1 MSEFPATR
9 ESQDNSMPAAFSGDS
24 SAAQTPTSADASSDR
39 DLVSKV
45 ISEVIASRARGERV
59 CIEQVIASHPELMP
73 GLRDELLALDA
84 IHQAVVLG
92 QPQRPT
98 AFPVEADA
106 HKGLRIDG
114 YCIDREIS
122 SGGQATVFKAVQ
134 ERTGRSVAIK
144 IMHGGPFMGSRGRK
158 RFERESKILARL
170 NHPNVVGILDKGR
183 TPDGSFFLVMDFVE
197 GSDLDTFVRRLGKD
211 TSAIVR
217 LFVKVASAVNEAHR
231 LGIVHR
237 DLKPMNILVDSRG
250 EPHVLDFG
258 MARVLCDLG
267 SVSEAATEQT
277 FLTRTGQVL
286 GSLPWT
292 SPEQVFG
299 SPDAVDAQSDVY
311 ALGVMLFATL
321 AGEFPYPVKGSP
333 RAITHHVANTPPAS
347 LTRLAQRNGMTVTG
361 GLEEIVC
368 KALSKSPSQRYAS
381 AGLLARDLE
390 TWLAGKPRLIAR
402 NRSRTKR
409 WILILGLVAVLAPL
423 PVFAPYLFR
432 TEAPGNSK
440 STFINSVGMPFV
452 RIPAG
457 AVFISGLK
465 DPREID
471 LYNAPSYRVDDAF
484 YLSATVVTQEQ
495 YLRVTRQNPA
505 YPDQKEH
512 ALPVQCVTWDDATA
526 FCDALSKR
534 EHRAYRLP
542 TQSEWM
548 YAFYSGISDPLT
560 QDQLDRLAWYAGNSD
575 RHLHPV
581 ATKRPDRRGLY
592 DMIGNVRQWC
602 SIPPVRYSNSTTGVS
617 AIDQSLRLADGADFL
632 TPASECLAPS
642 RLKQKYPPET
652 SLPTIGFRVVCESPQ
667 QH

>member
-1 MSEFPATR
+1 MSESSAAK
-9 ESQDNSMPAAFSGDS
+9 ESQPDLMSATSSGDS
-24 SAAQTPTSADASSDR
+24 SGAETPSSADASSDQ

-45 ISEVIASRARGERV
+45 ISEVIANRARGERV
-59 CIEQVIASHPELMP
+59 SVEQVIASHPELMP

-92 QPQRPT
+92 QPQLPA
-98 AFPVEADA
+98 AFPIEPDA

-122 SGGQATVFKAVQ
+122 SGGQATVFKALQ

-183 TPDGSFFLVMDFVE
+183 TADGSFFLVMDFVD
-197 GSDLDTFVRRLGKD
+197 GFDLDTFVRRLGKD
-211 TSAIVR
+211 ASAIVR

-258 MARVLCDLG
+258 MARVLYDLG
-267 SVSEAATEQT
+267 SVSEVATEQAS
-277 FLTRTGQVL
+277 LTHTGQVL

-390 TWLAGKPRLIAR
+390 AWLAGKPRLIAR

-423 PVFAPYLFR
+423 PVFAPYWFKSDS
-432 TEAPGNSK
+432 AGNSR

-457 AVFISGLK
+457 AALVGSPK
-465 DPREID
+465 DPSESD
-471 LYNAPSYRVDDAF
+471 LRNTPSYRVDHAF
-484 YLSATVVTQEQ
+484 YMSATVVTQEQ
-495 YLRVTRQNPA
+495 YLLVTRPNHA
-505 YPDQKEH
+505 YLDQKEH
-512 ALPVQCVTWDDATA
+512 ALPVQGVTWADATA
-526 FCDALSKR
+526 FGDALSKR
-534 EHRAYRLP
+534 ENRSYQLP

-548 YAFYSGISDPLT
+548 YAFYSGLTEPLT
-560 QDQLDRLAWYAGNSD
+560 QDQLDSSAWYAGNSG
-575 RHLHPV
+575 RRLHPV

-602 SIPPVRYSNSTTGVS
+602 SIGPVRSSNSTTGVNP
-617 AIDQSLRLADGADFL
+617 IDQSLRLADGADFL
-632 TPASECLAPS
+632 TPASACLTPS
-642 RLKQKYPPET
+642 TLKKKYPPET
-652 SLPTIGFRVVCESPQ
+652 SLPTIGFRVVCESP
-667 QH
+667 